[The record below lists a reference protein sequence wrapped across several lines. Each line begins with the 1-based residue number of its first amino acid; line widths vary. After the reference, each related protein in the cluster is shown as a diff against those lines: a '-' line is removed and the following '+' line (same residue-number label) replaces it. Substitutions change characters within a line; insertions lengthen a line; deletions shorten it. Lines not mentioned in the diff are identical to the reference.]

1 MKQFIIL
8 VLAILVIIF
17 SGIWETRYLD
27 QTSKYAIS
35 DIEYAKN
42 AVLNDDYDLA
52 KEHVK
57 EIENTWNNMK
67 VLWKIFTTHEEI
79 DKIEEK
85 LISYKISIEQ
95 KNKED
100 VIMYSEKLYN
110 EFRSIVE
117 SHRLLIEN
125 VL

>member
-1 MKQFIIL
+1 VKQFIIL
-8 VLAILVIIF
+8 VFAILVIIF

-35 DIEYAKN
+35 DIQYARN
-42 AVLNDDYDLA
+42 AVLNNDYNLA
-52 KEHVK
+52 KEHMK
-57 EIENTWNNMK
+57 EIENTWSNMK
-67 VLWKIFTTHEEI
+67 VLWKIFTTHDEI
-79 DKIEEK
+79 NEIEEK

-100 VIMYSEKLYN
+100 VIIYSEKLYN
-110 EFRSIVE
+110 VFRSIVE
-117 SHRLLIEN
+117 NHRLLIEN